1 MYIKW
6 EKPDL
11 NQRARA
17 LLILLTVNLFG
28 VFFFQRNVTYSVHC
42 NRHVLSA
49 VNFHNRH
56 TDDDGCTRTDFEN
69 FNVESPKKVQSC
81 LVSEAYVTS

>member
-28 VFFFQRNVTYSVHC
+28 VFFFQLNVTYSVHC

-56 TDDDGCTRTDFEN
+56 TDDDGCTALILKISTM
-69 FNVESPKKVQSC
+69 KVQRKC
-81 LVSEAYVTS
+81 NHV

>member
-17 LLILLTVNLFG
+17 SINFVDWRLV
-28 VFFFQRNVTYSVHC
+28 FQRNVTYSVHC
-42 NRHVLSA
+42 KRHVLSA

-56 TDDDGCTRTDFEN
+56 TDDDGCT
-69 FNVESPKKVQSC
+69 VETC
-81 LVSEAYVTS
+81 LLKFTKSRYF

>member
-1 MYIKW
+1 MYTKW

-17 LLILLTVNLFG
+17 SINFVDWCLV
-28 VFFFQRNVTYSVHC
+28 FQRNVTYSVHC
-42 NRHVLSA
+42 KRHVLSA

-56 TDDDGCTRTDFEN
+56 TDDDGCI
-69 FNVESPKKVQSC
+69 VETC
-81 LVSEAYVTS
+81 LLKFTKSRYF

>member
-17 LLILLTVNLFG
+17 LLILLTVN
-28 VFFFQRNVTYSVHC
+28 FQLNVTYSVHC

-56 TDDDGCTRTDFEN
+56 TDDDGCTALILKISTL
-69 FNVESPKKVQSC
+69 KVQRKC
-81 LVSEAYVTS
+81 NHV

>member
-17 LLILLTVNLFG
+17 SINFVDWRLV
-28 VFFFQRNVTYSVHC
+28 FQRNVTYSVHC
-42 NRHVLSA
+42 KRHVLSA

-56 TDDDGCTRTDFEN
+56 TDDDGC
-69 FNVESPKKVQSC
+69 NVETC
-81 LVSEAYVTS
+81 LLKFTKSRYF

>member
-17 LLILLTVNLFG
+17 SINFVDCKFIWRI
-28 VFFFQRNVTYSVHC
+28 FFQRNVSYPVHC

-56 TDDDGCTRTDFEN
+56 TDDDGFTALIFKISTW
-69 FNVESPKKVQSC
+69 KVQSAIMF
-81 LVSEAYVTS
+81 SF